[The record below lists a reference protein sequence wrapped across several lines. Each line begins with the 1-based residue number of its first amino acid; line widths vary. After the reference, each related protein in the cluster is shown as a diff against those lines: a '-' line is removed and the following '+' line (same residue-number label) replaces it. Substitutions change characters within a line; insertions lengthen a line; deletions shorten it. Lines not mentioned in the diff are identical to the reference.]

1 MIGSD
6 HCGHAKGI
14 IQFVATAVR
23 NKIQDAMICI
33 VVVIA
38 LIFLGLVTLA
48 GIECTETTHDEDQ

>member
-1 MIGSD
+1 MVMQKASF
-6 HCGHAKGI
+6 
-14 IQFVATAVR
+14 QFVATAVR